1 MEENSKKG
9 YGFWDSLKE
18 HPIRTVVVV
27 ALVCDCIASLFSR
40 RD

>member
-1 MEENSKKG
+1 MENNKKN

-18 HPIRTVVVV
+18 HPVRTIVVV
-27 ALVCDCIASLFSR
+27 ALVCDCIVSLFR